1 MTDSADSLVS
11 VLPKGLPKGVS
22 QHIPAGC
29 VGLVRSVGCLGCI
42 LSLKA
47 GHVSESDQTLRFPQ
61 VASASGLSD
70 LQPSHFYQHRSVL
83 TCNPHIHIN
92 IHIHIPTT
100 SNNGTEAVKVVDF
113 CNSPR
118 PWALVQA
125 ARMMGFPSTS
135 KM

>member
-70 LQPSHFYQHRSVL
+70 LQPSHFYPPK
-83 TCNPHIHIN
+83 CANY
-92 IHIHIPTT
+92 
-100 SNNGTEAVKVVDF
+100 
-113 CNSPR
+113 C
-118 PWALVQA
+118 
-125 ARMMGFPSTS
+125 
-135 KM
+135 